1 MYFIGKNE
9 DESGRLIEKNRI
21 QNHLTIRELCII
33 SGVSEKTY
41 RRIRCNGAHSVSVEA
56 IKAIC
61 DVLNMD
67 ISEVI

>member
-21 QNHLTIRELCII
+21 QNHLTIRELCTI

-41 RRIRCNGAHSVSVEA
+41 RRIRCNGVRSVSVEA

-61 DVLNMD
+61 DALNMD